1 MTKTQELTKQVMEL
15 NMKQTKEME
24 ALEAEREKALE
35 EEKYDEMAI
44 EIKGIYASYIKAGFT
59 EKQAWE
65 LLTIGMKNAFK
76 GGN

>member
-1 MTKTQELTKQVMEL
+1 MTKSQELTEQVIEL
-15 NMKQTKEME
+15 NNKQKEEMK
-24 ALEAEREKALE
+24 ALETEREKALE

-44 EIKGIYASYIKAGFT
+44 EIKGIYDSYIKAGFT

-65 LLTIGMKNAFK
+65 LLTIEMKNAFK